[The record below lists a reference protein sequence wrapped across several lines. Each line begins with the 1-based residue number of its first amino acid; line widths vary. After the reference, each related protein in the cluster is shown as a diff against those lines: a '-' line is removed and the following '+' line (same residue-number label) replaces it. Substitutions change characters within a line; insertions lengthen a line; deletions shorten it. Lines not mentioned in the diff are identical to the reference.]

1 MAHRSHPI
9 LRGLA
14 LSLALLTPPA
24 TLAAPDG
31 GRPEYSSLAGS
42 GLAPRDSSPAA
53 PEGGAVLTAQN
64 WDPPEDDEI
73 AARAKLKAELD
84 RIRRESLSGGNPS
97 SFDPPMPVRKKAGS
111 PATPVAEAGAQP
123 VRQVSGAGGPQIDR
137 LTGQLLVMAF
147 KGSQPSDPGPK
158 GIHFLLQSGL
168 IAGALFSRENIQS
181 KVQLKE
187 LMKFLWPG
195 GAQNRPVFAV
205 REIGGASDAL
215 PPIKDFEQWPAERDV
230 AAKGDPQYA
239 YSTYRSLGSALAGLG
254 FNINFGPVLAPA
266 GNVRD
271 QSSSFGSNPLQTGVF
286 AKTFIL
292 GHREEN
298 ITAVPVVDGS
308 DHSIRA
314 LKTLLVSDSG
324 IPVAANANA
333 GGDAGPFSAYDGLLR
348 GVKFCF
354 LAAPRGGE
362 GQGAVNG
369 FVRGCDV
376 LVLESA
382 TENPAAARDEIAL
395 ALTQAT
401 QTGELTLDALAASA
415 QRLGELR
422 SPAGNGGP
430 TAARSQ

>member
-1 MAHRSHPI
+1 M
-9 LRGLA
+9 
-14 LSLALLTPPA
+14 
-24 TLAAPDG
+24 
-31 GRPEYSSLAGS
+31 
-42 GLAPRDSSPAA
+42 
-53 PEGGAVLTAQN
+53 AQN
-64 WDPPEDDEI
+64 WASPEDDEI
-73 AARAKLKAELD
+73 DARAKLKAELD
-84 RIRRESLSGGNPS
+84 RIRRESLGGDNPP
-97 SFDPPMPVRKKAGS
+97 SFDPPIPVRRKAGS
-111 PATPVAEAGAQP
+111 PATSVAEAGAQQP
-123 VRQVSGAGGPQIDR
+123 VRQVNRPADPQIDR

-158 GIHFLLQSGL
+158 GIHSLLQSGL

-181 KVQLKE
+181 KGQLKE

-215 PPIKDFEQWPAERDV
+215 PPIKDFEQWPPAKEV

-271 QSSSFGSNPLQTGVF
+271 QTSSFGSNPLQTGVF
-286 AKTFIL
+286 AKTFVL

-298 ITAVPVVDGS
+298 IIAVPVVDGS

-324 IPVAANANA
+324 IPVAANVNIS
-333 GGDAGPFSAYDGLLR
+333 GGAGPFSAYEGLLR
-348 GVKFCF
+348 GVKFC
-354 LAAPRGGE
+354 LLGAPRGGE
-362 GQGAVNG
+362 GAGAVNG
-369 FVRGCDV
+369 FIRGCDV
-376 LVLESA
+376 LVLESG
-382 TENPAAARDEIAL
+382 TESPAGVRDEIAL
-395 ALTQAT
+395 ALAQAT
-401 QTGELTLDALAASA
+401 QTGELNLEALAASA

-422 SPAGNGGP
+422 SPAGSGWP
-430 TAARSQ
+430 AAARSQ